1 MIREVPGRRP
11 RIYPDTYIDPQAAVI
26 GDVTIGAGSSI
37 WPFAVLRGDQDN
49 YVTLG
54 RNSNVQDNS
63 VLHVTPE
70 FPCIVG
76 DFVTIGHRAVVH
88 ACRVMNNVRIG
99 IGAVVLDGA
108 VVEEGAQVGAGALVP
123 PGKIVPAGWLVMG
136 VPAKPIRK
144 MDAAELEDILK
155 NARDYIELWHRDYR

>member
-1 MIREVPGRRP
+1 VIREVPGRRP
-11 RIYPDTYIDPQAAVI
+11 RIDPDTYIDPQAAVI
-26 GDVTIGAGSSI
+26 GDVTIGAGSSV

-54 RNSNVQDNS
+54 RNSNVQDSS